1 MEVDDWVFY
10 EWADPAINRYPA
22 GPEPWFIIDMANAPE
37 DDRDEYDPAFDYV
50 QLPGGGA
57 DVRPPAGA
65 VGALLAPAAAPGV
78 PVPGADQAAAAV
90 GLANMHAAA
99 AAAAAAAQVAAN
111 ANAKAPAGGLPKA
124 GIPQQVLGVDVNA
137 IYAALLAAQGQAGV
151 APPPAAKP
159 KPVQPKPAVPKAAVP
174 DPGLGAD
181 PEDPE
186 DDVEH
191 VTPDDSWD
199 APMRQ
204 LHEMF
209 RRHRIPP
216 QVVDAFH
223 RHECTTP
230 YDVMTAGTNKEK
242 AQANMC
248 LSLSFILFLFPPGL
262 GYIITG
268 VS

>member
-1 MEVDDWVFY
+1 M
-10 EWADPAINRYPA
+10 AD
-22 GPEPWFIIDMANAPE
+22 APE
-37 DDRDEYDPAFDYV
+37 DEYDPAFDYV
-50 QLPGGGA
+50 VAPAAPGGWHAG
-57 DVRPPAGA
+57 AGA
-65 VGALLAPAAAPGV
+65 VRDLGPLRPAAAAGDPAV
-78 PVPGADQAAAAV
+78 PVPGADQAAAAA

-99 AAAAAAAQVAAN
+99 AAAAAQAAVN
-111 ANAKAPAGGLPKA
+111 GNAKAPPGVLPKA
-124 GIPQQVLGVDVNA
+124 GIPQQIMGVDVNA
-137 IYAALLAAQGQAGV
+137 IFAALLAAQGQAGV

-159 KPVQPKPAVPKAAVP
+159 KHVQPKPAVPKAPVP
-174 DPGLGAD
+174 DPGLGD
-181 PEDPE
+181 YPEDQE

-216 QVVDAFH
+216 QVVAAFH

-248 LSLSFILFLFPPGL
+248 LSLSFILFFFPPGL
-262 GYIITG
+262 GHIITG